1 MITTL
6 IILALSAV
14 FFVNGKLRSDLV
26 ALCALVLLIVFNILT
41 PEEALSGFSNPIVIM
56 MVGLFVVGG
65 AIFKTGLAKMISS
78 KILRLA
84 GKSELKLFILIMMV
98 TAFIGAFVSNTGTV
112 ALMLPI
118 VVSMAASANIS
129 PGRFL
134 MPLAFASSMGGMAT
148 LIGTPPNLVVD
159 EVLSNA
165 GFTDLSFFSFTPI
178 GVICVLI
185 GLVVLIPL
193 SKFFLVKKEDGKD
206 TKTTTGHSPKELAKK
221 YQLSDN
227 LYRIQIRPGS
237 RIGGKKLQELNI
249 TQAYNLSILEIRRQ
263 SSSQGRFLKTVDQS
277 LAGPHTELQ
286 ENDVLY
292 VFGPFEKV
300 NQFAKEQNLELTD
313 THVSEYVEGAEVEK
327 LSVREIGIAEV
338 LLMPDSK
345 LINKVVKDSGFRDKY
360 SVNILGIQR
369 KGEYILNDIKDIK
382 MHAGDILLIQGTW
395 DSIARMSQKQSQWV
409 VLGQPLEEASKVTL
423 DYKAPVAALIMVLM
437 IAAMVFDFIPIPPV
451 AAVIIAGILMVL
463 TGCFRNVEEAYKT
476 INWESVVLIAAM
488 LPMSL
493 ALEKTGASNLIS
505 EKLVSGLG
513 DYGPLVLM
521 AGIYFTTSLLT
532 MFISNTATAVLVA
545 PIALQSAI
553 AINVSPYPFLL
564 AVTVGAS
571 MCFASPFSTPPNAL
585 VMSAGKYTFMDYVKV
600 GLPLQIVMGIVMVFI
615 LPLLFPF

>member
-286 ENDVLY
+286 ENDILY

-345 LINKVVKDSGFRDKY
+345 LINKAVKDSGFRDKY

-451 AAVIIAGILMVL
+451 AAVIIAGILMVS

>member
-185 GLVVLIPL
+185 GFVV
-193 SKFFLVKKEDGKD
+193 FL
-206 TKTTTGHSPKELAKK
+206 
-221 YQLSDN
+221 
-227 LYRIQIRPGS
+227 
-237 RIGGKKLQELNI
+237 
-249 TQAYNLSILEIRRQ
+249 
-263 SSSQGRFLKTVDQS
+263 
-277 LAGPHTELQ
+277 
-286 ENDVLY
+286 
-292 VFGPFEKV
+292 
-300 NQFAKEQNLELTD
+300 
-313 THVSEYVEGAEVEK
+313 
-327 LSVREIGIAEV
+327 
-338 LLMPDSK
+338 
-345 LINKVVKDSGFRDKY
+345 
-360 SVNILGIQR
+360 
-369 KGEYILNDIKDIK
+369 
-382 MHAGDILLIQGTW
+382 
-395 DSIARMSQKQSQWV
+395 
-409 VLGQPLEEASKVTL
+409 
-423 DYKAPVAALIMVLM
+423 
-437 IAAMVFDFIPIPPV
+437 
-451 AAVIIAGILMVL
+451 
-463 TGCFRNVEEAYKT
+463 
-476 INWESVVLIAAM
+476 
-488 LPMSL
+488 
-493 ALEKTGASNLIS
+493 
-505 EKLVSGLG
+505 
-513 DYGPLVLM
+513 
-521 AGIYFTTSLLT
+521 SLL
-532 MFISNTATAVLVA
+532 
-545 PIALQSAI
+545 PI
-553 AINVSPYPFLL
+553 
-564 AVTVGAS
+564 
-571 MCFASPFSTPPNAL
+571 
-585 VMSAGKYTFMDYVKV
+585 
-600 GLPLQIVMGIVMVFI
+600 
-615 LPLLFPF
+615 